1 MMFEMPVDDVFTIT
15 GLGTVFVGKVSAGSI
30 SAGDRIVCRTPST
43 EVPVRVIR
51 VQDGA
56 GKTLQRGEAGGLI
69 GVVCNTIDLA
79 SLPGTNAGAADVGQV
94 VGLRLVNAPEK
105 KRWWQ

>member
-1 MMFEMPVDDVFTIT
+1 MFEMPVDDVFTIT
-15 GLGTVFVGKVSAGSI
+15 GLGTVFVGRASAGTI

-56 GKTLQRGEAGGLI
+56 GKTLPRGEPGPLI
-69 GVVCNTIDLA
+69 GVVCNTIDLT
-79 SLPGTNAGAADVGQV
+79 SLQGTNAGAAEIGQV
-94 VGLRLVNAPEK
+94 VGLRLVTAPK
-105 KRWWQ
+105 KHWWQ